1 MFRAHVARKVQILM
15 NDHIPANMIPGDL
28 LPQYAELNKVLFG
41 PQMFHVT
48 DQHHLIS
55 PVAFAVPEARY
66 LVEGSY
72 VVLGWPLTEVTGET
86 MEEKI
91 AALKADSSTQVY
103 INKAI
108 SGAGGAFYFVH
119 GEPGT
124 VLLLPTH
131 YLLCITGNYATEKEN
146 GGGALG
152 LRWGV
157 LPGEDEQLDNIRATL
172 KSTQDSYGKVSD
184 DFITWIKCM
193 EDITGEKV
201 ANSN

>member
-1 MFRAHVARKVQILM
+1 MRPYCH
-15 NDHIPANMIPGDL
+15 
-28 LPQYAELNKVLFG
+28 
-41 PQMFHVT
+41 
-48 DQHHLIS
+48 
-55 PVAFAVPEARY
+55 
-66 LVEGSY
+66 
-72 VVLGWPLTEVTGET
+72 
-86 MEEKI
+86 
-91 AALKADSSTQVY
+91 
-103 INKAI
+103 
-108 SGAGGAFYFVH
+108 AGGEAVGGSQTSCY